1 MKKTFAILLTLCAVS
16 VISVRAQE
24 QEDKQIFNHFAI
36 GIPID
41 MPLLPDGIGVIEFAT
56 TCTPYLQFRLGYSL
70 FPEISATPN
79 ELNKLIP
86 QAQIPTT
93 LEVNGKTL
101 NIGDDKLTLGW
112 NTGGI
117 KLFMD
122 VYPGKKTGFH
132 FTFGA
137 FVNPTSIHNAYEV
150 RADLSPSLKDAG
162 YSGQYNQVYF
172 GFNDNDPT
180 LRISPDQNGVLTLGL
195 RTWAV
200 RPYVGIGFG
209 RAIDPAKRVRVSFD
223 MGAIFW
229 GSPTLV
235 GNDYSMDPN
244 GTIVAFTP
252 ERVAKTKDLAS
263 MSKALE
269 ITSKVIAYPMMKLN
283 IFIRVF

>member
-1 MKKTFAILLTLCAVS
+1 MKKTFAILLALFAVS
-16 VISVRAQE
+16 VFSVRAQE

-36 GIPID
+36 GVPID
-41 MPLLPDGIGVIEFAT
+41 MPLLPDGIGIIEFAT

-79 ELNKLIP
+79 QINKAFP
-86 QAQIPTT
+86 NANVPTT
-93 LEVNGKTL
+93 INLRGKEL
-101 NIGDDKLTLGW
+101 KIGDDQLTLGW
-112 NTGGI
+112 NTGGF
-117 KLFMD
+117 KLFVD

-137 FVNPTSIHNAYEV
+137 FINPTSANNALEV

-162 YSGQYNQVYF
+162 YSGKYDQVYF
-172 GFNDNDPT
+172 GFNDNDPS
-180 LRISPDQNGVLTLGL
+180 LRISPNRDGVITLGL

-209 RAIDPAKRVRVSFD
+209 RAIDPARRVRVSFD

-252 ERVAKTKDLAS
+252 ERVAQAKDLAN